1 MSSSFGVD
9 PGSYGGLQSCR
20 LVKGKEVL
28 ESAVGNS
35 DSLHP
40 LPAVVLTAE
49 RGRPSLE
56 ARFPLLPLG
65 TGAAWP
71 PEAQVSTQCGSRR
84 IPLALALALLQ
95 SGRSPWAWPTY
106 GVGAGPQRETGQ
118 LGLLVREGVEAGSRE
133 CKGPIA
139 LPVSGLLPI
148 EVQTELSSR
157 RFQSTHA
164 AEEVRL
170 LWRSMALGIGMLGPW
185 DGSSQTGAL
194 RAKAGE
200 LLLHV
205 HLGID
210 GFEASLL
217 SIQPRTGDKGPQLL
231 VPARKR
237 PIVAGDPAA
246 SDGVTACSA
255 PLAGVR
261 LMLAA
266 LRAKGAKTIPQLWEA
281 AFTLP
286 EARVIPDSSD
296 YSHGGTDSVVWADAF
311 RSVDANTEIDQWIA
325 MLSAVVVGARNSV
338 TAVLL
343 SGQYSRSD
351 WWGNASIPR
360 LAGEMTRVLKGL
372 GVQTHLVPTGAIS
385 AGAALFASRRANGWA
400 TYLDELPAV
409 EMVVQRADGPGWI
422 YAIKPQTFYDA
433 GKPAFERF
441 ENFGRLSAGADKLLL
456 PALVEGYGSV
466 RESSIAFDR
475 PTENVQSVD
484 LETEMEAASGLP
496 VVRARLPGL
505 EGRAAELNWAASS
518 DTGRGKQEYL
528 DSLPQQFPPLEIRV
542 ESKWWANGQD
552 QTRLQVSGV
561 WMTCDEACRAVAS
574 ERNLA
579 KLEEYFDLLGKR
591 AQKREWIG
599 SGNQRRLQAASDSQ
613 GKNRWAQHLPA
624 AEERAVQ
631 VLATSAYG
639 SDLWKSAARFLAYIK
654 HGSATLER
662 LILKQLDD
670 LRVCGEN
677 DQLLALAGNCI
688 QTSAGSASVLEVLSR
703 RIMDKVE
710 EAQADEKAPVGIF
723 TMKSMSSLLAT
734 RADATSML
742 SEVTASRLSK
752 GVTRFIELGVKYAD
766 AEQGLH
772 QRFRAGI
779 KSLVF
784 LLRRRAYDS
793 GYLGESTREFSIA
806 IRSCCIA
813 GLVSQMRQGARGV
826 AGAKIAFT
834 NRLGLDSEHASD
846 ATRRTR
852 SVLARLTEAEIPR
865 PLPRVNDE
873 AALDLLV
880 EQVVRY
886 IEGRGAGIIVIPD

>member
-1 MSSSFGVD
+1 MQAVGASAGRVLWPAQMPRFCFTH
-9 PGSYGGLQSCR
+9 GLQSCR

-28 ESAVGNS
+28 ESAAGNS

-40 LPAVVLTAE
+40 LPAVVLTAD

-118 LGLLVREGVEAGSRE
+118 LGLLVREGIEAGSRE

-157 RFQSTHA
+157 RFQATHA

-185 DGSSQTGAL
+185 DGSSQTGGL

-217 SIQPRTGDKGPQLL
+217 SIQRRTGDKGPELL

-246 SDGVTACSA
+246 SDGVTACST

-266 LRAKGAKTIPQLWEA
+266 LRTKGAKTIPQLWEA

-311 RSVDANTEIDQWIA
+311 RSVDANREIDQWIA

-360 LAGEMTRVLKGL
+360 LASK
-372 GVQTHLVPTGAIS
+372 
-385 AGAALFASRRANGWA
+385 
-400 TYLDELPAV
+400 ELW
-409 EMVVQRADGPGWI
+409 Q
-422 YAIKPQTFYDA
+422 
-433 GKPAFERF
+433 
-441 ENFGRLSAGADKLLL
+441 
-456 PALVEGYGSV
+456 
-466 RESSIAFDR
+466 
-475 PTENVQSVD
+475 
-484 LETEMEAASGLP
+484 
-496 VVRARLPGL
+496 
-505 EGRAAELNWAASS
+505 
-518 DTGRGKQEYL
+518 
-528 DSLPQQFPPLEIRV
+528 
-542 ESKWWANGQD
+542 
-552 QTRLQVSGV
+552 
-561 WMTCDEACRAVAS
+561 
-574 ERNLA
+574 
-579 KLEEYFDLLGKR
+579 
-591 AQKREWIG
+591 
-599 SGNQRRLQAASDSQ
+599 
-613 GKNRWAQHLPA
+613 
-624 AEERAVQ
+624 
-631 VLATSAYG
+631 
-639 SDLWKSAARFLAYIK
+639 
-654 HGSATLER
+654 
-662 LILKQLDD
+662 
-670 LRVCGEN
+670 
-677 DQLLALAGNCI
+677 
-688 QTSAGSASVLEVLSR
+688 
-703 RIMDKVE
+703 
-710 EAQADEKAPVGIF
+710 
-723 TMKSMSSLLAT
+723 
-734 RADATSML
+734 
-742 SEVTASRLSK
+742 
-752 GVTRFIELGVKYAD
+752 
-766 AEQGLH
+766 
-772 QRFRAGI
+772 
-779 KSLVF
+779 
-784 LLRRRAYDS
+784 
-793 GYLGESTREFSIA
+793 
-806 IRSCCIA
+806 
-813 GLVSQMRQGARGV
+813 ARGDTV
-826 AGAKIAFT
+826 MK
-834 NRLGLDSEHASD
+834 
-846 ATRRTR
+846 
-852 SVLARLTEAEIPR
+852 P
-865 PLPRVNDE
+865 
-873 AALDLLV
+873 
-880 EQVVRY
+880 
-886 IEGRGAGIIVIPD
+886 